1 MPEKHHLYT
10 ALQAKPSPG
19 IQTYR
24 DALFPARQT
33 PREAPGSSVSQSR
46 SWSCAKQTLRASIE
60 VMRKDHVQAAC
71 RRPKRPRSA
80 GVAKEMKSSKE
91 VHVPGIISR
100 RKFPVSLL
108 RSSSVL
114 YKGLLYER

>member
-1 MPEKHHLYT
+1 MIATHR
-10 ALQAKPSPG
+10 AD
-19 IQTYR
+19 R
-24 DALFPARQT
+24 
-33 PREAPGSSVSQSR
+33 R
-46 SWSCAKQTLRASIE
+46 STIE

>member
-1 MPEKHHLYT
+1 MICHTLVCCHINTTSVHYKHSDFVCSSSYCEWL
-10 ALQAKPSPG
+10 L
-19 IQTYR
+19 IQIY
-24 DALFPARQT
+24 
-33 PREAPGSSVSQSR
+33 
-46 SWSCAKQTLRASIE
+46 SIE